1 MKHILAT
8 AFVMLAFF
16 GLGVLAQWQK
26 TPPSPIPPVA
36 YAQFCGN
43 IVVVETAKT
52 AMFEQ
57 FEAQGCNDVHFV
69 DLGDGYWLAYGVKT
83 VREWQ

>member
-1 MKHILAT
+1 VKRIASAVLIIVA
-8 AFVMLAFF
+8 LC
-16 GLGVLAQWQK
+16 GLVVWGQWQK
-26 TPPSPIPPVA
+26 NPPPQPLPVA

-43 IVVVETAKT
+43 IVVLETAKT

-57 FEAQGCNDVHFV
+57 FTAQGCNDVHFV
-69 DLGDGYWLAYGVKT
+69 DLGEGYWLAYGVKT